1 MPRMSADTTPT
12 TADGAQQSLAT
23 LEGVIERITFVNPE
37 NGYTVAKVQPAGKNY
52 VVAVVG
58 NLPSVNP
65 GESVT
70 LSGRWTSHAMHGRQF
85 VAESCR
91 VVLPATIDGIR
102 KYLGSG
108 MIKGIGPKMAE
119 RIVAHFGA
127 DTLAVIDDAAE
138 RLIEVPGLGPHRTG
152 KIREAWHEQ
161 KAIKEVMIFLADH
174 GVTTSLAVRIYKR
187 YRDAAI
193 GIVKNDPYRLAREVN
208 GIGFKTA
215 DKIAMELG
223 IAPDAP
229 ERIGGAALH
238 LLWEASDNGHVYLP
252 EDELVTKSVET
263 LTIAAEK
270 VRDAIDQLLTTDS
283 ARREEIEGRAVIY
296 LTPYYHAEG
305 GIVRRLAQL
314 VRSPAD
320 RLAHFQQVD
329 FATAFRWHQTRSG
342 ITLTATQQSAVQMA
356 LTHKVSVLTGGPGVG
371 KTATTQAIV
380 AILQAKRGKPLLAA
394 PTGRAA
400 KRLAELTGES
410 AQTLHRLLGVRFGG
424 EAGHNADNP
433 LEGDLLIVDE
443 ASMLDTLLANTLL
456 KAVPTDMHLLFVG
469 DVDQLP
475 SVGAGNVL
483 RDIIASGQVPVT
495 ALDQIFRQAQDS
507 GIVTNAHKINKGET
521 PITKGLTD
529 FFFLP
534 EDDPEQVAE
543 TVVALARDRLP
554 RRYGFDPRRDIQV
567 LPPMHGGAIGVSALN
582 MRLQEALNPPRPNKA
597 EKQFGSRLYREGD
610 RIICI
615 HNDYER
621 QVFNGDG
628 GWIERIDLIE
638 QEATI
643 RLDDE
648 RRVTWGF
655 SDLDDLAIAYAVTV
669 HKSQGSEY
677 RAVIIPLHT
686 THYMM
691 LQRNLLYTGVTRA
704 KELVVL
710 VGSWRALA
718 IALKSDRVAERYTS
732 LAQRLREEL
741 APPTTDK
748 RAKIIKLQE
757 KLRQRL
763 DANPPV
769 PERPR
774 LVAEAPAEYRRK

>member
-1 MPRMSADTTPT
+1 MAAGVAKVTEEGGGRV
-12 TADGAQQSLAT
+12 LAT
-23 LEGVIERITFVNPE
+23 LDGVVERLTYVNPE
-37 NGYTVAKVQPAGKNY
+37 NGYTVAKVQPSGKSY
-52 VVAVVG
+52 LVAVVG
-58 NLPSVNP
+58 NLPSVNA

-70 LSGRWTSHAMHGRQF
+70 LTGRWDSHPTHGRQF
-85 VAESCR
+85 VAEGCR
-91 VVLPATIDGIR
+91 VVLPATVDGIR

-108 MIKGIGPKMAE
+108 LIKGIGPKMAE
-119 RIVAHFGA
+119 RIVEHFGA
-127 DTLAVIDDAAE
+127 ETLAVIDDAPA
-138 RLIEVPGLGPHRTG
+138 RLVEVPGLGPHRTG
-152 KIREAWHEQ
+152 KIRDAWHEQ
-161 KAIKEVMIFLADH
+161 KAIKEVMVFLADN
-174 GVTTSLAVRIYKR
+174 GVSTGLAVRIYKR
-187 YRDAAI
+187 YRDAAV
-193 GIVKNDPYRLAREVN
+193 GIVKNDPYRLAREVH

-215 DKIAMELG
+215 DKIAMQLG
-223 IAPDAP
+223 IPPDAP

-252 EDELVTKSVET
+252 EDELVVKSVET
-263 LTIAAEK
+263 LAVEEGK
-270 VRDAIDQLLTTDS
+270 VRDAVERLLTTDS
-283 ARREEIEGRAVIY
+283 ARRERVDDRDVIY

-305 GIVRRLAQL
+305 GIVRRLGQL
-314 VRSPAD
+314 LRSPAD
-320 RLAHFQQVD
+320 RLARFQEVD
-329 FATAFRWHQTRSG
+329 FERAFAWHQARRG
-342 ITLTATQQSAVQMA
+342 FVLTEAQRAAVRMA
-356 LTHKVSVLTGGPGVG
+356 LTNKVSVLTGGPGVG

-380 AILQAKRGKPLLAA
+380 AILQAKKGKPTLAA

-410 AQTLHRLLGVRFGG
+410 AQTLHRLLGVRPGG
-424 EAGHNADNP
+424 EAGRNADNP
-433 LEGDLLIVDE
+433 LDGDLLIVDE

-507 GIVTNAHKINKGET
+507 GIVANAHRINKGET
-521 PITKGLTD
+521 PITRGLQD

-534 EDDPEQVAE
+534 EDDPEKVAE

-554 RRYGFDPRRDIQV
+554 RRYGLDPRRDIQV

-582 MRLQEALNPPRPNKA
+582 ARLQEALNPPGPGKA

-628 GWIERIDLIE
+628 GWIERIDPIE

-648 RRVTWGF
+648 RRVTWAF
-655 SDLDDLAIAYAVTV
+655 SDLDDLMIAYAVTV

-686 THYMM
+686 AHYMM

-732 LAQRLREEL
+732 LAQRLRDDL
-741 APPTTDK
+741 APPSRGK
-748 RAKIIKLQE
+748 GAKITRLQE

-769 PERPR
+769 PQRPR
-774 LVAEAPAEYRRK
+774 VVAEERAEYREG

>member
-1 MPRMSADTTPT
+1 MAETATPNE
-12 TADGAQQSLAT
+12 AAEGGRSPAT
-23 LEGVIERITFVNPE
+23 LEGVVERLTYVNPE
-37 NGYTVAKVQPAGKNY
+37 NGYTVAKVQPNGKKY
-52 VVAVVG
+52 LVAVVG
-58 NLPSVNP
+58 NLPSVNA
-65 GESVT
+65 GESVA
-70 LSGRWTSHAMHGRQF
+70 LSGRWDSHPTHGRQF
-85 VAESCR
+85 VAENCR
-91 VVLPATIDGIR
+91 VVLPATVDGIR

-119 RIVAHFGA
+119 RIVDHFGA
-127 DTLAVIDDAAE
+127 DTLAVIDEQSD

-152 KIREAWHEQ
+152 RIREAWREQ
-161 KAIKEVMIFLADH
+161 RAIKEVMVFLADN
-174 GVTTSLAVRIYKR
+174 GVSTSLAVKIYKR
-187 YRDAAI
+187 YGDSAI
-193 GIVKNDPYRLAREVN
+193 GVVKNDPYRLAREVH

-215 DKIAMELG
+215 DKIAAQLG
-223 IAPDAP
+223 IPPDAP
-229 ERIGGAALH
+229 ERIMGASLH
-238 LLWEASDNGHVYLP
+238 LLWESSDDGHVFLP

-263 LTIAAEK
+263 LSGETVTIGEEK
-270 VRDAIDQLLTTDS
+270 VREALERLLTTDS
-283 ARREEIEGRAVIY
+283 ARRERIDERDVIY

-305 GIVRRLAQL
+305 GIVRRLSTL
-314 VRSPAD
+314 LRSPAD
-320 RLAHFQQVD
+320 CLASFKDVD
-329 FATAFRWHQTRSG
+329 FERAFTWYTDRKG
-342 ITLTATQQSAVQMA
+342 FALTEKQRAAVKMA
-356 LTHKVSVLTGGPGVG
+356 LTSKVSVMTGGPGVG

-380 AILQAKRGKPLLAA
+380 AILKAKKGVPLLAA

-424 EAGHNADNP
+424 EAGRNADNP

-456 KAVPTDMHLLFVG
+456 KAVPNDMHLLFVG

-483 RDIIASGQVPVT
+483 RDIIGSGQVPVT

-507 GIVTNAHKINKGET
+507 GIVTNAHRINKGET
-521 PITKGLTD
+521 PVTRGLPD
-529 FFFLP
+529 FFFIP
-534 EDDPEQVAE
+534 EDDAEKVAE
-543 TVVALARDRLP
+543 TVVSLARERLP
-554 RRYGFDPRRDIQV
+554 RRYGLDPKRDIQV
-567 LPPMHGGAIGVSALN
+567 LPPMHGGAIGVSILN
-582 MRLQEALNPPRPNKA
+582 TKLQEALNPPGQGKI
-597 EKQFGSRLYREGD
+597 EKHFGSRLYREGD

-628 GWIERIDLIE
+628 GWIERIDPIE

-648 RRVTWGF
+648 RKVTWGF

-686 THYMM
+686 AHYMM
-691 LQRNLLYTGVTRA
+691 LQRNLLYTAVTRA
-704 KELVVL
+704 KELVVI

-732 LAQRLREEL
+732 LAQRLRDEL
-741 APPTTDK
+741 DPPRKPAKIIPLAERRPTTDAPK
-748 RAKIIKLQE
+748 R
-757 KLRQRL
+757 RL
-763 DANPPV
+763 
-769 PERPR
+769 R
-774 LVAEAPAEYRRK
+774 LVAEQREEYGSG

>member
-1 MPRMSADTTPT
+1 MAAQAAQTTE
-12 TADGAQQSLAT
+12 AGGGRILAT
-23 LEGVIERITFVNPE
+23 LDGVVERLTYVNPE
-37 NGYTVAKVQPAGKNY
+37 NGYTVAKVQPSGKNY
-52 VVAVVG
+52 LVAVVG
-58 NLPSVNP
+58 NLPSVNA

-70 LSGRWTSHAMHGRQF
+70 LTGRWDSHPTHGRQF
-85 VAESCR
+85 VAEGCR

-108 MIKGIGPKMAE
+108 LIKGIGPKMAE
-119 RIVAHFGA
+119 RIVEHFGA
-127 DTLAVIDDAAE
+127 DTLTVIDDTSE

-161 KAIKEVMIFLADH
+161 KSIKEVMVFLADN
-174 GVTTSLAVRIYKR
+174 GISTGLAVRIYKR

-193 GIVKNDPYRLAREVN
+193 GIVKNDPYRLAREVH

-215 DKIAMELG
+215 DKIALQLG
-223 IAPDAP
+223 IPLDAP

-238 LLWEASDNGHVYLP
+238 LMWEASDNGHVFLP
-252 EDELVTKSVET
+252 EDELVTKSVEM
-263 LTIAAEK
+263 LTVAAEK
-270 VRDAIDQLLTTDS
+270 VREAIERLLTTDS
-283 ARREEIEGRAVIY
+283 ARRERVEDRDVIY
-296 LTPYYHAEG
+296 LTPFYHAEG
-305 GIVRRLAQL
+305 GIVRRLSQII
-314 VRSPAD
+314 RSPAD
-320 RLAHFQQVD
+320 RLARFQEID
-329 FATAFRWHQTRSG
+329 FERAFTWHQAKRG
-342 ITLTATQQSAVQMA
+342 IVLTEAQRAAVKMA
-356 LTHKVSVLTGGPGVG
+356 LTNKVSVLTGGPGVG
-371 KTATTQAIV
+371 KTATTQAVV
-380 AILQAKRGKPLLAA
+380 AILQAKKGKPLLAA

-424 EAGHNADNP
+424 EAGRNADNP
-433 LEGDLLIVDE
+433 LDGDLLIVDE

-456 KAVPTDMHLLFVG
+456 KAVPTDMHVLFVG

-483 RDIIASGQVPVT
+483 RDIIASGQVAVT

-507 GIVTNAHKINKGET
+507 GIVSNAHRINKGET
-521 PITKGLTD
+521 PITRGLPD

-554 RRYGFDPRRDIQV
+554 RRYGLDPRRDIQV

-582 MRLQEALNPPRPNKA
+582 TKLQEALNPPAPGKA
-597 EKQFGSRLYREGD
+597 EKQFGARLYREGD

-628 GWIERIDLIE
+628 GWIERIDQIE

-691 LQRNLLYTGVTRA
+691 LQRNLLYTAVTRA

-732 LAQRLREEL
+732 LAQRLRDEI
-741 APPTTDK
+741 APPTK
-748 RAKIIKLQE
+748 GKKAKITRLQE

-763 DANPPV
+763 DDNPPV
-769 PERPR
+769 PQRPR
-774 LVAEAPAEYRRK
+774 LVAEEAAAYREG

>member
-1 MPRMSADTTPT
+1 VATQTTT
-12 TADGAQQSLAT
+12 TTEAPAGRVLAT
-23 LEGVIERITFVNPE
+23 LEGVVERITYVNPD
-37 NGYTVAKVQPAGKNY
+37 NGYTVAKVQPNGKKY
-52 VVAVVG
+52 LVAVVG
-58 NLPSVNP
+58 NLPSVNA

-70 LSGRWTSHAMHGRQF
+70 LTGRWDSHPTHGRQF
-85 VAESCR
+85 VAEGCR

-119 RIVAHFGA
+119 RIVDHFGA
-127 DTLAVIDDAAE
+127 DTLTIIDEHAE
-138 RLIEVPGLGPHRTG
+138 RLVEVPGLGPFRTG
-152 KIREAWHEQ
+152 RIRAAWHEQ
-161 KAIKEVMIFLADH
+161 RAIKEVMVFLADN
-174 GVTTSLAVRIYKR
+174 GVSTGLAVRIYKR
-187 YRDAAI
+187 YGDSAI
-193 GIVKNDPYRLAREVN
+193 AVVKNDPYRLAREVH

-215 DKIAMELG
+215 DKIAAQLG
-223 IAPDAP
+223 IPPDAP

-238 LLWEASDNGHVYLP
+238 LLWESSDDGHVFLP
-252 EDELVTKSVET
+252 EEELVTKSVEM
-263 LTIAAEK
+263 LGVGEEK
-270 VRDAIDQLLTTDS
+270 VREAIERLLTTDS
-283 ARREEIEGRAVIY
+283 ARRERVDDRDVIY

-305 GIVRRLAQL
+305 GIVRRLAAL
-314 VRSPAD
+314 LRSPAD
-320 RLAHFQQVD
+320 ALAGFKEVD
-329 FATAFRWHQTRSG
+329 FARAFAWYTAKRGF
-342 ITLTATQQSAVQMA
+342 TLTEAQRAAVKMA
-356 LTHKVSVLTGGPGVG
+356 LTQKVSIMTGGPGVG

-380 AILQAKRGKPLLAA
+380 AILKAKKGVPLLAA

-424 EAGHNADNP
+424 EAGRNADNP

-456 KAVPTDMHLLFVG
+456 KAVPNGMHVLFVG

-483 RDIIASGQVPVT
+483 RDLIASGQVPVT

-507 GIVTNAHKINKGET
+507 GIVTNAHRINKGET
-521 PITKGLTD
+521 PVTRGLKD
-529 FFFLP
+529 FFFIP
-534 EDDPEQVAE
+534 EDDPEKVAE
-543 TVVALARDRLP
+543 TVVSLARERLP
-554 RRYGFDPRRDIQV
+554 RRYGLDPKRDIQV

-582 MRLQEALNPPRPNKA
+582 ARLQEALNPPGPGKI
-597 EKQFGSRLYREGD
+597 EKTFGSRLYREGD

-628 GWIERIDLIE
+628 GWIERIDPVE
-638 QEATI
+638 QEAII

-655 SDLDDLAIAYAVTV
+655 SDLDDLTIAYAVTV

-691 LQRNLLYTGVTRA
+691 LQRNLLYTAVTRA

-718 IALKSDRVAERYTS
+718 IALKSDRVAERHTS
-732 LAQRLREEL
+732 LAQRLRDDL
-741 APPTTDK
+741 DPPTK
-748 RAKIIKLQE
+748 RAKITDLQA

-763 DANPPV
+763 DGQPA
-769 PERPR
+769 RAGQLR
-774 LVAEAPAEYRRK
+774 RVAEGRSEYREG